1 LPCFSHKIK
10 SLLIIVLAKAPAWN
24 REKIIMENLKQAPLG
39 VPVQFVIS
47 AFQTGKPSGVFVL

>member
-1 LPCFSHKIK
+1 
-10 SLLIIVLAKAPAWN
+10 LAKAPAWN

-47 AFQTGKPSGVFVL
+47 AFQTGKPGGFLFYERA